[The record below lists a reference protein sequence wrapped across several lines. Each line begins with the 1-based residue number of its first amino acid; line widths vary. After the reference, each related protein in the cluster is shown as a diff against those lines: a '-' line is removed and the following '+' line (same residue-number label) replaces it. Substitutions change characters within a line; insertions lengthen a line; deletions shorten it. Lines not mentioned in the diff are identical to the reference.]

1 MQERICDP
9 RFRLIGRFL
18 EVSLHAPDI
27 LESIAFWE
35 ALGFRQVS
43 TNDVWNHPYAV
54 LSDGRILLGLH
65 AYRFDHSPALTF
77 VRQDL
82 AKYLPP
88 LRAMGIEFEFAKTE
102 SDQFHEA
109 GFLSPDGQMVTLLES
124 RTYSPP
130 MFDEE
135 DFSVLGRLDALHLP
149 VRRVD
154 EALPFWARLG
164 LSVLEFDEDRPE
176 SALLFSGP
184 LSLRLRE
191 DRALRVPTLTYAAL
205 ELDAVAE
212 TLSNRVGDPQRSR
225 DGALELVSLEGLP
238 IHIKVGADL

>member
-1 MQERICDP
+1 M
-9 RFRLIGRFL
+9 IGRFL

-35 ALGFRQVS
+35 ALGFRQVD

-54 LSDGRILLGLH
+54 LSDGRVLLGLH
-65 AYRFDHSPALTF
+65 AYRFEHSPALTF
-77 VRQDL
+77 VRPDL
-82 AKYLPP
+82 AKHLPS
-88 LRAMGIEFEFAKTE
+88 LRALGVEFEFAKTAD
-102 SDQFHEA
+102 DQFHEA

-130 MFDEE
+130 MFDDS

-164 LSVLEFDEDRPE
+164 LAVHEYDEDRADT
-176 SALLFSGP
+176 ALLASDP

-191 DRALRVPTLTYAAL
+191 DRALRTPTLAFHADD
-205 ELDAVAE
+205 LDAVAE
-212 TLSNRVGDPQRSR
+212 ALANRVGEPQRGR
-225 DGALELVSLEGLP
+225 DGTLELTSLEGLP
-238 IHIKVGADL
+238 IRIVTP